1 MSMKITLNIRK
12 SAQENAQAFF
22 DEAKRLRNKMKG
34 AASGMREVENKLA
47 ALEKETRSTEKKSPE
62 KRRSKEW
69 FEKFRWCY
77 TRGGLLVVGGR
88 DAHSNEAL
96 VKRHME
102 DNDWYFHAD
111 VHGAPHCLLKC
122 EKKKPTKEDFDDAAS
137 FAGLFSSVWKKG
149 LLSVRV
155 YAVKPSQVSKK
166 APTGESLG
174 RGAFIINGER
184 KWFDPDFK
192 MGWGVQVLSEGFR
205 AMCGPL
211 ACVKAHAIHVSELSA
226 GEKSKTDVAKSYQ
239 KWLEKQTPPISIPLD
254 DLVAALP
261 PGEFTSHPIL
271 AKR

>member
-1 MSMKITLNIRK
+1 MKIILHFRQ

-22 DEAKRLRNKMKG
+22 DEAKRLKNKMKG
-34 AASGMREVENKLA
+34 AVSGVREVENKLA
-47 ALEKETRSTEKKSPE
+47 ALERQTVSAEKKTPE

-77 TRGGLLVVGGR
+77 TRNGLLVVGGR

-111 VHGAPHCLLKC
+111 VHGAPHCILKC
-122 EKKKPTKEDFDDAAS
+122 DKTKPTKEDFEDAAS

-174 RGAFIINGER
+174 RGAFIISGER

-192 MGWGVQVLSEGFR
+192 MGWGVQEVKDGFR
-205 AMCGPL
+205 ALCGPL
-211 ACVKAHAIHVSELSA
+211 ACVKAHALHVMELSV
-226 GEKSKTDVAKSYQ
+226 GEKTKTDVAKSYQ
-239 KWLEKQTPPISIPLD
+239 KWLEKQSPPI
-254 DLVAALP
+254 LVALDELVASLP
-261 PGEFTSHPIL
+261 PGEFTSRPL
-271 AKR
+271 TSKK

>member
-1 MSMKITLNIRK
+1 MSMKIILDVRK
-12 SAQENAQAFF
+12 TAQENAQSFF
-22 DEAKRLRNKMKG
+22 DEAKRLRSKMKG

-77 TRGGLLVVGGR
+77 TRNGLLIVGGR

-102 DNDWYFHAD
+102 DNDMYFHAD

-122 EKKKPTKEDFDDAAS
+122 GKKKPAKEDLDDAAS

-166 APTGESLG
+166 APSGESLG
-174 RGAFIINGER
+174 RGAFIIVGER

-192 MGWGVQVLSEGFR
+192 MGWGVQALPEGFR
-205 AMCGPL
+205 PICGPL
-211 ACVKAHAIHVSELSA
+211 ACVKVHAQHCMELSP

-239 KWLEKQTPPISIPLD
+239 KWLEKQSPPI
-254 DLVAALP
+254 LVALDELVAVLP
-261 PGEFTSHPIL
+261 PGEFSSRPISS
-271 AKR
+271 K

>member
-1 MSMKITLNIRK
+1 MKIILDVRK
-12 SAQENAQAFF
+12 TAQENAQSFF
-22 DEAKRLRNKMKG
+22 DEAKRLRSKMKG
-34 AASGMREVENKLA
+34 AVSGMREVENKLA
-47 ALEKETRSTEKKSPE
+47 ALEKKTLSTEKKAPE
-62 KRRSKEW
+62 KRRTKEW
-69 FEKFRWCY
+69 FEKFRWCF
-77 TRGGLLVVGGR
+77 TRNGLLVVGGR

-111 VHGAPHCLLKC
+111 VHGAPHCILKC
-122 EKKKPTKEDFDDAAS
+122 DKTKPTKEDFDDAAS

-174 RGAFIINGER
+174 RGAFIISGER
-184 KWFDPDFK
+184 KWFDPSFK
-192 MGWGVQVLSEGFR
+192 MGWGIQELKEGFR

-211 ACVKAHAIHVSELSA
+211 SCVKAYAIHLAELSP

-239 KWLEKQTPPISIPLD
+239 KWLEKQTPSISIPLD
-254 DLVAALP
+254 ELVASLP
-261 PGEFTSHPIL
+261 PGEFSSRPLL
-271 AKR
+271 AKK